1 MLLTITEFLGH
12 FHPLLVHLPIG
23 ILLVAL
29 LLQLLARKEKYKA
42 IQVAIPI
49 VLLFG
54 AISALVSCITGY
66 LLSISDDY
74 DKTLVSWHMWMGIAT
89 ALVSLMLYTKEKNSQ
104 FVISKSLLAIG
115 LFILIMITGHL
126 GGSLTHG
133 SDYLT
138 KPLKNIFSDDT
149 LSSAVI
155 KPIANVQEAMAYGEV
170 VKPILETKCYGCHNS
185 NKQKGGLRM
194 DDSLKL
200 MKGGKD
206 GIVIKPGNA
215 DASEMIKRLLLP
227 VDNDDHMPP
236 KEKPQPSE
244 SQIALLHWWIANG
257 ATFDKKVKDL
267 LQDEKIKP
275 MLLALQNTS
284 NEIKISSY
292 LPSKPVA
299 AADANIIKQLK
310 DEGVLILPVAQ
321 GSNYLEVSFINDT
334 IVDAKDLQLIT
345 QLKTQLVS
353 LKLSNTNANDSVLV
367 AISQCS
373 NLIKLFINGTSIS
386 DKGLAAISKL
396 DSLRYLNLTDTKI
409 TAQGVMQL
417 KQMKNLQSLYL
428 YHTSVTR
435 NDWAN
440 LQQAFPKTKIDSG
453 GYIVPTLATD
463 TTEVKAKKEY

>member
-89 ALVSLMLYTKEKNSQ
+89 ALVSLMLYAKEKNSQ
-104 FVISKSLLAIG
+104 FVISKSLLTIG

-244 SQIALLHWWIANG
+244 SQIALLHW
-257 ATFDKKVKDL
+257 
-267 LQDEKIKP
+267 
-275 MLLALQNTS
+275 
-284 NEIKISSY
+284 
-292 LPSKPVA
+292 
-299 AADANIIKQLK
+299 
-310 DEGVLILPVAQ
+310 
-321 GSNYLEVSFINDT
+321 
-334 IVDAKDLQLIT
+334 
-345 QLKTQLVS
+345 
-353 LKLSNTNANDSVLV
+353 
-367 AISQCS
+367 
-373 NLIKLFINGTSIS
+373 
-386 DKGLAAISKL
+386 
-396 DSLRYLNLTDTKI
+396 
-409 TAQGVMQL
+409 
-417 KQMKNLQSLYL
+417 
-428 YHTSVTR
+428 
-435 NDWAN
+435 
-440 LQQAFPKTKIDSG
+440 
-453 GYIVPTLATD
+453 
-463 TTEVKAKKEY
+463 